1 MNSGI
6 SRKQAYMFAF
16 AALLLVSFT
25 AATSYLAYDIIAP
38 IADKLEMP
46 TAEGGMGLSSTRVNF
61 LYSVYSIPVIIFVV
75 FGGLLADKLGARRS
89 GILFAAVF
97 ALGTVLT
104 AMQPSSYLTWV
115 NDYYVMLSGRVLLGI
130 GAECFYVVM
139 NKILAKWFK
148 DKILATAFGINLF
161 LCRAG
166 SYLALAF
173 GAWLMDMLGSWT
185 LTLWVTAAVSVFS
198 VLAMVAYFFLD
209 RYGERTSMT
218 AIVEEVEG
226 EFKIGEALRLPLAFW
241 VISGLCMVYYS
252 AVFPFIAIAPR
263 FFIEHKGMTGVDAG
277 RSTGVIILLSM
288 FTTWIFGLLV
298 DKFGKRATL
307 MIIGSLVMI
316 PCHASLVLT
325 DITPWIP
332 MVVLGV
338 SFSLVPAALW
348 PALPL
353 MVKDEHIGTAYGVI
367 AMVQNIGLFAFPLL
381 AGLLR
386 DSSGNYYSS
395 MLMFTGL
402 AVAGLF
408 LAIWLKAIELKQGSY
423 LDRKPA

>member
-1 MNSGI
+1 MNSSI
-6 SRKQAYMFAF
+6 SRKQAYIFAF

-46 TAEGGMGLSSTRVNF
+46 VAEGGMGLSATRVNF

-75 FGGLLADKLGARRS
+75 LGGLLADKLGVRRS
-89 GILFAAVF
+89 GIIFAIVF

-104 AMQPSSYLTWV
+104 AVS
-115 NDYYVMLSGRVLLGI
+115 DYNVMLAGRVLLGI

-139 NKILAKWFK
+139 NKVLAKWFK

-166 SYLALAF
+166 SFFALAF
-173 GAWLMDMLGSWT
+173 GAWLLDVLGSWT
-185 LTLWVTAAVSVFS
+185 LTLWVTAAVCVFS

-209 RYGERTSMT
+209 RYGEQKAMT
-218 AIVEEVEG
+218 AIVEEEDG
-226 EFKIGEALRLPLAFW
+226 EFHIGEALRLPLAFW
-241 VISGLCMVYYS
+241 VISGLCMIYYS
-252 AVFPFIAIAPR
+252 AIFPFIAIAPR
-263 FFIEHKGMTGVDAG
+263 FFIEHYGMSDVDAG
-277 RSTGVIILLSM
+277 RVTGIIILISM
-288 FTTWIFGLLV
+288 FTTWFFGLVV
-298 DKFGKRATL
+298 DKYGKRATL
-307 MIIGSLVMI
+307 MIIGSLMMI

-325 DITPWIP
+325 DISPWIP
-332 MVVLGV
+332 MVILGI

-353 MVKDEHIGTAYGVI
+353 MVKDEHLGTAYGVI

-381 AGLLR
+381 AGILR
-386 DSSGNYYSS
+386 DSSGNYYST
-395 MLMFTGL
+395 MLMFSGCAVVGL
-402 AVAGLF
+402 LF
-408 LAIWLKAIELKQGSY
+408 AIWLKSIEMKQGSY
-423 LDRKPA
+423 LDRRVGSSQ

>member
-1 MNSGI
+1 MNSSI
-6 SRKQAYMFAF
+6 SRKQAYIFAF

-46 TAEGGMGLSSTRVNF
+46 VADGGMGLSSTRVNF

-75 FGGLLADKLGARRS
+75 FGGLLADKLGVRRS
-89 GILFAAVF
+89 GIIFAVVF

-104 AMQPSSYLTWV
+104 AVS
-115 NDYYVMLSGRVLLGI
+115 DYNVMLAGRVLLGI

-139 NKILAKWFK
+139 NKVLAKWFK

-166 SYLALAF
+166 SFFALAF
-173 GAWLMDMLGSWT
+173 GAWLQDVLGSWT
-185 LTLWVTAAVSVFS
+185 LTLWVTAAVCVFS

-209 RYGERTSMT
+209 RYGERKAMT
-218 AIVEEVEG
+218 AIVEEEDG
-226 EFKIGEALRLPLAFW
+226 EFHIGEALRLPLAFW
-241 VISGLCMVYYS
+241 VISGLCMIYYS
-252 AVFPFIAIAPR
+252 AIFPFIAIAPR
-263 FFIEHKGMTGVDAG
+263 FFIEHHGMSDVDAG
-277 RSTGVIILLSM
+277 RVTGIIILLSM
-288 FTTWIFGLLV
+288 VTTWFFGLMV

-307 MIIGSLVMI
+307 MIIGSLMMI

-325 DITPWIP
+325 DISPWIP
-332 MVVLGV
+332 MVILGI

-353 MVKDEHIGTAYGVI
+353 MVKDEHLGTAYGVI

-381 AGLLR
+381 AGILR
-386 DSSGNYYSS
+386 DSSGNYYST
-395 MLMFTGL
+395 MLMFSGCAVVGL
-402 AVAGLF
+402 LF
-408 LAIWLKAIELKQGSY
+408 AIWLKSIEMKQGSY
-423 LDRKPA
+423 LDRRVGSSQ

>member
-1 MNSGI
+1 MNSSI
-6 SRKQAYMFAF
+6 SRKQAYIFAF

-46 TAEGGMGLSSTRVNF
+46 VADGGMGLSSTRVNF

-75 FGGLLADKLGARRS
+75 LGGLLADKLGVRRS
-89 GILFAAVF
+89 GIIFAVVF

-104 AMQPSSYLTWV
+104 AVS
-115 NDYYVMLSGRVLLGI
+115 DYNVMLAGRVLLGI

-139 NKILAKWFK
+139 NKVLAKWFK

-166 SYLALAF
+166 SFFALAF
-173 GAWLMDMLGSWT
+173 GAWLQDVLGSWT
-185 LTLWVTAAVSVFS
+185 LTLWVTAAVCVFS

-209 RYGERTSMT
+209 RYGEQKAMT
-218 AIVEEVEG
+218 AIVEEEDG
-226 EFKIGEALRLPLAFW
+226 EFHIGEALRLPLAFW
-241 VISGLCMVYYS
+241 VISGLCMIYYS
-252 AVFPFIAIAPR
+252 AIFPFIAIAPR
-263 FFIEHKGMTGVDAG
+263 FFIEHNGMSDVEAG
-277 RSTGVIILLSM
+277 RVTGIIILISM
-288 FTTWIFGLLV
+288 FTTWFFGLVV
-298 DKFGKRATL
+298 DKYGKRATL
-307 MIIGSLVMI
+307 MIIGSLMMI

-325 DITPWIP
+325 DISPWIP
-332 MVVLGV
+332 MVILGI

-381 AGLLR
+381 AGILR
-386 DSSGNYYSS
+386 DSSGNYYST
-395 MLMFTGL
+395 MLMFSGCAVVGL
-402 AVAGLF
+402 LF
-408 LAIWLKAIELKQGSY
+408 AIWLKSIEMKQGSY
-423 LDRKPA
+423 LDRRVGSSQ